1 MVVDQH
7 VASASF
13 MGGKKA
19 VKAFEKL
26 LRELED

>member
-7 VASASF
+7 VGSAVVS
-13 MGGKKA
+13 GSKKGIR
-19 VKAFEKL
+19 AFEKL